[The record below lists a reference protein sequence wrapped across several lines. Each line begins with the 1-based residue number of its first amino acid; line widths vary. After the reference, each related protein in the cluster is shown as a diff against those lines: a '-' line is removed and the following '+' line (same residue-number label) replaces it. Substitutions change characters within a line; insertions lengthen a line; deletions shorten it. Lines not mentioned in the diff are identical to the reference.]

1 MNNQFNKE
9 TIGNKI
15 SDFQNL
21 GVLGKGQ
28 FGAVL
33 KMKSNINGQIYAVKW
48 VELPKDENDLKNL
61 IREQYIMNKISH
73 PNIVTLYKTFEDEKY
88 SYFVSEFIDGINLDK
103 YIKNF
108 HINNPNK
115 HIEQHL
121 VINIFQQILSGLQY
135 LHNNHIIHRDI
146 KPDNILIDYNNNI
159 KITDFGISAIY
170 KNGYGILSCHCTR
183 VGRPDYVCPE
193 IINNVPYDYKCDIF
207 SLGYTIYYMMNF
219 HLPTITKIDVNEK
232 VKRID
237 SDKKV
242 DIYYDIRLIQLVEKM
257 YSYDPEERPGT
268 TQILNILENI
278 KNKNNNINIK
288 NLEYFSKVYYNT
300 NNINNNKTNISSTNL
315 NMDENKI
322 LSSMNCILHFLYT
335 VDNMHFI
342 KTMILNNLNNIK
354 YNNSFF
360 PLLLFN
366 ALNIIGKKNNN
377 EISNDIYNNNIKIF
391 INQLMNK
398 KIEIEGCR
406 PIVLYY
412 NILYNFKEE
421 FNSLISWTN
430 KLEMS
435 QFFIPNDLPTSK
447 FPEVYNLINDFIRFY
462 KCPLVDIFYFIL
474 LNFIKCPNCNSIF
487 KANAQIASML
497 ILLNNQ
503 QNSIKNLIGNFLNKK
518 LINEFIN
525 CNFCG
530 YKGKACEEKAFF
542 NSPDYLVLDL
552 DEGEKVIFDE
562 EINISQY
569 IKTNLGPKRYSLY
582 AVINKE
588 KDFNNRSQ
596 FIASI
601 KEGNNWAFFSGNTKQ
616 YCGTESLNVGIP
628 SCAIYKKII

>member
-9 TIGNKI
+9 TIGNQI

-21 GVLGKGQ
+21 GLLGKGQ
-28 FGAVL
+28 FGAVY

-48 VELPKDENDLKNL
+48 VGLPKDENDLKNL

-73 PNIVTLYKTFEDEKY
+73 PNIVTLYRTFEDEKY
-88 SYFVSEFIDGINLDK
+88 SYFVSEFINGMNLDK

-108 HINNPNK
+108 HLNNPNK

-121 VINIFQQILSGLQY
+121 VIDIFQQILSGLQY

-170 KNGYGILSCHCTR
+170 KNGYGILSCQCTR
-183 VGRPDYVCPE
+183 VGRPDYICPE
-193 IINNVPYDYKCDIF
+193 IINNVPYGYECDIF

-219 HLPTITKIDVNEK
+219 HLPTITKVYINEK

-237 SDKKV
+237 LDKKV

-322 LSSMNCILHFLYT
+322 LSSMKCILHFLYT
-335 VDNMHFI
+335 VDNMNFI

-377 EISNDIYNNNIKIF
+377 EISNDI
-391 INQLMNK
+391 
-398 KIEIEGCR
+398 
-406 PIVLYY
+406 
-412 NILYNFKEE
+412 
-421 FNSLISWTN
+421 
-430 KLEMS
+430 
-435 QFFIPNDLPTSK
+435 
-447 FPEVYNLINDFIRFY
+447 
-462 KCPLVDIFYFIL
+462 
-474 LNFIKCPNCNSIF
+474 
-487 KANAQIASML
+487 
-497 ILLNNQ
+497 
-503 QNSIKNLIGNFLNKK
+503 
-518 LINEFIN
+518 
-525 CNFCG
+525 
-530 YKGKACEEKAFF
+530 
-542 NSPDYLVLDL
+542 
-552 DEGEKVIFDE
+552 
-562 EINISQY
+562 
-569 IKTNLGPKRYSLY
+569 
-582 AVINKE
+582 
-588 KDFNNRSQ
+588 
-596 FIASI
+596 
-601 KEGNNWAFFSGNTKQ
+601 
-616 YCGTESLNVGIP
+616 
-628 SCAIYKKII
+628 

>member
-135 LHNNHIIHRDI
+135 LHNNHILHRDI

-322 LSSMNCILHFLYT
+322 LSSMKCILHYLY
-335 VDNMHFI
+335 
-342 KTMILNNLNNIK
+342 KNI
-354 YNNSFF
+354 
-360 PLLLFN
+360 
-366 ALNIIGKKNNN
+366 
-377 EISNDIYNNNIKIF
+377 
-391 INQLMNK
+391 
-398 KIEIEGCR
+398 
-406 PIVLYY
+406 
-412 NILYNFKEE
+412 
-421 FNSLISWTN
+421 
-430 KLEMS
+430 
-435 QFFIPNDLPTSK
+435 
-447 FPEVYNLINDFIRFY
+447 
-462 KCPLVDIFYFIL
+462 
-474 LNFIKCPNCNSIF
+474 
-487 KANAQIASML
+487 
-497 ILLNNQ
+497 
-503 QNSIKNLIGNFLNKK
+503 
-518 LINEFIN
+518 
-525 CNFCG
+525 
-530 YKGKACEEKAFF
+530 
-542 NSPDYLVLDL
+542 
-552 DEGEKVIFDE
+552 
-562 EINISQY
+562 
-569 IKTNLGPKRYSLY
+569 
-582 AVINKE
+582 
-588 KDFNNRSQ
+588 
-596 FIASI
+596 
-601 KEGNNWAFFSGNTKQ
+601 
-616 YCGTESLNVGIP
+616 
-628 SCAIYKKII
+628 